1 MSRLHIKLKYSF
13 YNVNNYFTAK
23 IIINKFNELL
33 TTFSLILANHFFCI
47 SLVNSVTLAP
57 EIIRAISSILS
68 SFSNSLT

>member
-33 TTFSLILANHFFCI
+33 TTFSLILANHFAF